1 MTRPE
6 TDRTAA
12 PVEDGR
18 QRKARRTREALGAAA
33 AELMLDRGLADV
45 TVEAIAERADV
56 TRRTFSRHFSG
67 KEDAAVESTRVD
79 GERINDALRARPA
92 GEPPLV
98 AYRSAVREWVFDEVC
113 PGVHRRPRGRELFA
127 LIDREPALFAAY
139 ERVRIEAQ
147 EESVRILADRLGVD
161 PDRDPRPGVVVG
173 AGSGVLIAAL
183 RLWARR
189 ADEGPEGLPVL
200 VELAY
205 DALCAEAA
213 ARKGDPQGDLRGE
226 PQGDLQGGPQGE
238 PSGDSPYPGG
248 ENRFS
253 LSRSIY

>member
-1 MTRPE
+1 MTRQKTAP
-6 TDRTAA
+6 TAA

-18 QRKARRTREALGAAA
+18 QRKARRTREALGSAAVD
-33 AELMLDRGLADV
+33 LMLERGLADV
-45 TVEAIAERADV
+45 TVEAIAERAAV

-98 AYRSAVREWVFDEVC
+98 AYRSAVREWLFDEVC

-127 LIDREPALFAAY
+127 LVDREPALFAAY

-147 EESVRILADRLGVD
+147 EESVRILATRLGVD
-161 PDRDPRPGVVVG
+161 PDRDPRPAVVVG
-173 AGSGVLIAAL
+173 AGAGVLIAAL
-183 RLWARR
+183 RLWARG
-189 ADEGPEGLPVL
+189 ADGDPEGLPAL
-200 VELAY
+200 VERAY
-205 DALCAEAA
+205 DALGGEAA
-213 ARKGDPQGDLRGE
+213 ARKGGPPGE
-226 PQGDLQGGPQGE
+226 
-238 PSGDSPYPGG
+238 SPYPGG

-253 LSRSIY
+253 LSRSMY